1 MTDSRVKTPPRGLKK
16 HGRKLWRSVVP
27 AYTLRPDELVLL
39 ESACKTVDLIAEL
52 EAAMVDEPL
61 VTSGSMG
68 QLREH
73 PLLSET
79 RQQKALLGRQL
90 AQLKLPDLDAQGVPQ
105 AKVNAQREGGIA
117 RWQQQWRYGQ

>member
-1 MTDSRVKTPPRGLKK
+1 MPDPRPRPVPKGLQPA
-16 HGRKLWRSVVP
+16 GRKLWRSVVSV
-27 AYTLRPDELVLL
+27 YVLRPDDLVLL

-61 VTSGSMG
+61 VTKGSMG

-90 AQLKLPDLDAQGVPQ
+90 AQLKLPDERPEGGAAP
-105 AKVNAQREGGIA
+105 KVNAQREGGFS
-117 RWQQQWRYGQ
+117 RWKYGQ